1 MKLNSIQKKILQK
14 HWNNYRYIYNKTVNL
29 LTDTDYTK
37 EVPDC
42 IKHLVNENE
51 EVERFPRNVSYSK
64 FDLRNLIVP
73 ESCNSRTPWLLE
85 SGSNIRAQ
93 AVFQAHSAYTTCI
106 NNIKAK
112 NIKMFKLKYKLK
124 KIKTWTM
131 NIDRTNLT
139 RTNSGISLYLETG
152 IMKTNEN
159 FEINH
164 DCKIHCDGYNYY
176 ILVPYEKSIINSKT
190 KNTVCALDPG
200 MRKFQTI
207 YSEEECIS
215 VGIKASERIYKL
227 LLTLDKVKCKKTAD
241 KIRRKIKNL
250 QTELH
255 NKTTRFLCNNYNK
268 IIIPKLSKNNDII
281 NKKTRKINKKSVR
294 QMVVL
299 GHSMFVEKLK
309 TKAEE
314 YTDVQVD
321 IVTEEYTSQ
330 ICSECCRCTKT
341 SEEIYKCKYCN
352 FTIDRDILG
361 SRNIYLKYYNL
372 LKINKC

>member
-1 MKLNSIQKKILQK
+1 MNLNSIQKKILQK
-14 HWNNYRYIYNKTVNL
+14 HWNNYRYIYNKTINL
-29 LTDTDYTK
+29 LTDTDYTQN
-37 EVPDC
+37 VPDC
-42 IKHLVNENE
+42 IKHLVNEKE
-51 EVERFPRNVSYSK
+51 KVEKAPSNTTYSK

-106 NNIKAK
+106 SNIKAK

-124 KIKTWTM
+124 KTLNWTM

-139 RTNSGISLYLETG
+139 RSKDGVSLYLESG
-152 IMKTNEN
+152 IMRTNEN

-164 DCKIHCDGYNYY
+164 DCKIHYDGYNYY
-176 ILVPYEKSIINSKT
+176 ILVPYEKSILNSKT
-190 KNTVCALDPG
+190 ENTVCALDPG

-227 LLTLDKVKCKKTAD
+227 LLTLDKIKCKKTAD

-294 QMVVL
+294 QMVML

-314 YTDVQVD
+314 YTDVQVN